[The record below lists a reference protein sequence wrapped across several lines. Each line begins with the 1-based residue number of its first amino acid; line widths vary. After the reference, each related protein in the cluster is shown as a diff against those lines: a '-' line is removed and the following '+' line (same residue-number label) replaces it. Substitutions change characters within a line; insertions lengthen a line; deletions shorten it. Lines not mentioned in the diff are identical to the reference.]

1 VRAGHTHTSA
11 AHDDN
16 MNVDTNDDNDHG
28 TVSIPTTLDDD
39 DLATT
44 ILMQHMKTTTP

>member
-1 VRAGHTHTSA
+1 
-11 AHDDN
+11 

-28 TVSIPTTLDDD
+28 AVSIPTMLDDD

-44 ILMQHMKTTTP
+44 ILHLSARLKVFATNIKC